1 MISINQIIK
10 DGHQLIMH
18 HTEIV
23 QLLLAQPGIDFNKP
37 NNKGWTPIN
46 NASY

>member
-1 MISINQIIK
+1 M
-10 DGHQLIMH
+10 
-18 HTEIV
+18 EIV
-23 QLLLAQPGIDFNKP
+23 QLLLEQTGNDFNKP